1 MAAACIGIA
10 ATAPTISVAG
20 GPRLAADARADS
32 SLSVPITLRSS
43 GVVAHITSAA
53 EALLRDS
60 GSPYTLPTLISA
72 LGEVINQLTQ
82 ATRRATTAIR

>member
-1 MAAACIGIA
+1 MPSSTSSTS
-10 ATAPTISVAG
+10 TAPR
-20 GPRLAADARADS
+20 P
-32 SLSVPITLRSS
+32 
-43 GVVAHITSAA
+43 HITSAA